1 MQYCPKCKV
10 NIRGSKEVCPLC
22 QGQLKES
29 ELTMDEA
36 FPIIKKNKVSDITFM
51 KVCTFIFIALE
62 IIFETINIMTQN
74 RHSFIGVVMLGIAV
88 CWVTIITTLYLRNN
102 LIKVITWE
110 VFVAIV
116 VDIYID
122 MHTGFYGWSLIWM
135 VPATLTAL
143 AIVTIIVAKVT
154 KLRLDEYALYI
165 VFDIAMSMVQIVF
178 IRNGMNKFPWPAVI
192 SIMIYLI
199 LGVALV
205 IFRFRDLKQA
215 SQKMFNM

>member
-36 FPIIKKNKVSDITFM
+36 FPVIKKNKVSDITFM

-74 RHSFIGVVMLGIAV
+74 KHSFIGVVMLGIVA
-88 CWVTIITTLYLRNN
+88 CWVTVITTLYLRNN

-135 VPATLTAL
+135 VPSTLIVL
-143 AIVTIIVAKVT
+143 AIVTIIIAKVT

-165 VFDIAMSMVQIVF
+165 VFDIAMSLVQIVF

>member
-10 NIRGSKEVCPLC
+10 SIRGNKRVCPLC

-29 ELTMDEA
+29 ELQMEDA
-36 FPIIKKNKVSDITFM
+36 FPVIKKKRMSEITVMKVS
-51 KVCTFIFIALE
+51 TFIAIALE
-62 IIFETINIMTQN
+62 IIFGTIDIMTQGKY
-74 RHSFIGVVMLGIAV
+74 SFIGLVMLGIAV
-88 CWVTIITTLYLRNN
+88 CWVTVITTLYLRNN
-102 LIKVITWE
+102 LLKVINWE
-110 VFVAIV
+110 VLVAIV

-122 MHTGFYGWSLIWM
+122 MHTGFLGWSLSWM
-135 VPATLTAL
+135 VPATLIAL
-143 AIVTIIVAKVT
+143 AIATIIIAKVT
-154 KLRLDEYALYI
+154 DLRLDEYALYI
-165 VFDIAMSMVQIVF
+165 VWDLIMALVQIIF

-205 IFRFRDLKQA
+205 IFRFRDLKNA